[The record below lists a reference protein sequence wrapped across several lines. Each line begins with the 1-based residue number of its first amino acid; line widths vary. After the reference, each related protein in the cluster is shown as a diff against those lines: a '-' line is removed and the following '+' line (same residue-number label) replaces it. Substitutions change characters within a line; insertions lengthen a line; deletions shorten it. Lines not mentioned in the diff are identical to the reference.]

1 MMHFIVASGVGD
13 ILFLFSVLFLY
24 SISPADDAMVF
35 MGFVCVQVAP
45 IMAFVM
51 IYEICSSRRARD
63 RTRSTSTNY
72 LSCCDELHHYVPSS
86 EACPIRRRLQELR
99 HQIALLNRE
108 SYEFVRMHH
117 QHKPCLLQPQ
127 LSRNLEDTYNGRG

>member
-127 LSRNLEDTYNGRG
+127 LRNLEDTYNGRG